1 MVEGFDCL
9 VEVVW
14 PAPQEL
20 LPSVLAFAFSHLQCT
35 QLLQHVQQDLV
46 SPFYQAIDP
55 G

>member
-14 PAPQEL
+14 PALWEL
-20 LPSVLAFAFSHLQCT
+20 LSSILTFAFSHLQCT

-46 SPFYQAIDP
+46 SSFYQAVDP